1 MKAMIRSVVRPGGG
15 TRHCADKIG
24 KILESCWKVLLT
36 NGWKEVNQ
44 PLENF
49 CPMHVTPNI

>member
-1 MKAMIRSVVRPGGG
+1 MIRSVVRPGGG